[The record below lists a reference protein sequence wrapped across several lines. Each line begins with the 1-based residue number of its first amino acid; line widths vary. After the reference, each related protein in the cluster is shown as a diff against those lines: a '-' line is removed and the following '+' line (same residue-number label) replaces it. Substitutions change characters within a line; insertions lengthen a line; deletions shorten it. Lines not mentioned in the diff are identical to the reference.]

1 MSTKIITIANQKGGV
16 AKTTTAIN
24 LAHGLAMKG
33 KRTLLI
39 DLDPQGQVAKFI
51 GVESSAGVYVLLMN
65 EAESQEAV
73 TYLRSQVKPSGRD
86 NLWVIPGNKKTIL
99 AQNEI
104 SQTPIDHV
112 RRALAIFTG
121 RVLDYVILDTSPS
134 VGGLQER
141 AIWASDLLIIP
152 TAPEYAAL
160 DGVTQLF
167 RDAMVLQKEKGWQG
181 SLLGVLPT
189 LYDEQTRMSR
199 ESMDSLHTTFG
210 TRLLPP
216 IHRATVLRDCT
227 AEGLTVFEKDASCRA
242 AEEYNTLVDLVM
254 RAE

>member
-1 MSTKIITIANQKGGV
+1 MPTKIITIANQKGGV

-33 KRTLLI
+33 KRTLLV

-51 GVESSAGVYVLLMN
+51 GIEPSSGVYVLLMN
-65 EAESQEAV
+65 EAESQEAL
-73 TYLRSQVKPSGRD
+73 TYLRSQVKSSGRD

-104 SQTPIDHV
+104 SQTPINHV
-112 RRALAIFTG
+112 RHALSIFTG
-121 RVLDYVILDTSPS
+121 KVIDYIILDTSPS

-141 AIWASDLLIIP
+141 AIWAGDLLIIP

-167 RDAMVLQKEKGWQG
+167 RDALTLQKEKGWQG
-181 SLLGVLPT
+181 GLLGVLPT

-199 ESMDSLHTTFG
+199 ESMDNLRSAFG
-210 TRLLPP
+210 ERLLSP

-227 AEGLTVFEKDASCRA
+227 AEGLTVFEKDAGCRA
-242 AEEYNTLVDLVM
+242 SEEYHALVDLVL
-254 RAE
+254 RAG

>member
-1 MSTKIITIANQKGGV
+1 MPTKIITIANQKGGV

-65 EAESQEAV
+65 EAESQEAL

-86 NLWVIPGNKKTIL
+86 NLWIIPGNKKTIL

-121 RVLDYVILDTSPS
+121 RVIDFIILDTSPS

-167 RDAMVLQKEKGWQG
+167 RDALALQKEKGWQG
-181 SLLGVLPT
+181 GLLGVLPT

-199 ESMDSLHTTFG
+199 ESMDSLRTTFG

-227 AEGLTVFEKDASCRA
+227 AEGLTVFEKDAACRA
-242 AEEYNTLVDLVM
+242 AEEYHTLVDLVL